1 MEERISGKDEE
12 RRVAGM
18 ASKVDA
24 IWDTKPVELTYTSGV
39 MCSRLSTLNMIRRA
53 PAFITAD

>member
-12 RRVAGM
+12 RRVA
-18 ASKVDA
+18 SKDDA

-39 MCSRLSTLNMIRRA
+39 MSSRLSTLNMIRRA